1 MSDKKNELF
10 DIDGDGKAS
19 PKEIRLCQL
28 CLMGALA
35 VAFGDKVL
43 AL

>member
-1 MSDKKNELF
+1 MTQKNDVIY

-35 VAFGDKVL
+35 VAFGDKVFTL
-43 AL
+43 